1 MKYPDLLLIFFI
13 IFSIPINAIAESNT
27 TNATNATVYPAE
39 MNATG
44 LLKIITIPVDGGIFI
59 DSVFAGSGLY
69 YNTSFAAGVY
79 RVSFGP
85 VDGYETPKNQTATV
99 SVGNQT
105 NLIVQ
110 YTTAI
115 ISLPDVTITK
125 EASRSSISV
134 DEIVDIIIK
143 IKNSGNIKAV
153 NLSLN
158 DSIPGCAAFV
168 SGERSL
174 SGELESGQSRIID
187 YAVRPAGT
195 GLCIFNP
202 ASVTFSDPS
211 GNRFSKFSD
220 EIKLRISSK
229 PSREPHLI
237 IEKGV
242 DRSTALVDEGV
253 VITLKLRNDGSAD
266 AINVTLADDIPDC
279 AVISQGKNFWNGD
292 MMQEEEKVL
301 TYIVNVNKP
310 GLCFFDAAKASYS
323 DSNRNDYIKYSQPLN
338 IYVKEKSVSQVID
351 PIVAPLIIIGTAIG
365 SLLTI
370 ITVYNSLHGKIKKEK
385 EQK

>member
-1 MKYPDLLLIFFI
+1 MKSPELLLIFLML
-13 IFSIPINAIAESNT
+13 FSIPINVVAESNT
-27 TNATNATVYPAE
+27 TNSNSTDYPAK

-44 LLKIITIPVDGGIFI
+44 FLKIITIPVDGGIYI

-69 YNTSFAAGVY
+69 YNTSFPAGVY
-79 RVSFGP
+79 RVSFGS
-85 VDGYETPKNQTATV
+85 VDGYETPKNLTATV
-99 SVGNQT
+99 SAGNQT

-110 YTTAI
+110 YTTTEITPPELTI
-115 ISLPDVTITK
+115 IK

-134 DEIVDIIIK
+134 DETVDIIIK
-143 IKNSGNIKAV
+143 IKNIGNIKAF

-158 DSIPGCAAFV
+158 DSIPGCAGFV
-168 SGERSL
+168 NGETSL

-187 YAVRPAGT
+187 YTVRPAGT

-202 ASVTFSDPS
+202 ATVSFSDPS

-220 EIKLRISSK
+220 EIKLVISSK
-229 PSREPHLI
+229 PSREPHLVV
-237 IEKGV
+237 EKDV

-253 VITLKLRNDGSAD
+253 VITLKLKNDGTAD
-266 AINVTLADDIPDC
+266 AINVTLDDAVPEC
-279 AVISQGKNFWNGD
+279 AVISQGKNYWNGNL
-292 MMQEEEKVL
+292 MQEEEKVL

-310 GLCFFDAAKASYS
+310 GLCSFDAVKARYS
-323 DSNRNDYIKYSQPLN
+323 DSNRNGYIKYSQPIN
-338 IYVKEKSVSQVID
+338 IFVKEKSVSQVLD

-370 ITVYNSLHGKIKKEK
+370 ITVYNSLHGKLKKDRKEK
-385 EQK
+385 F

>member
-1 MKYPDLLLIFFI
+1 MIFLIL
-13 IFSIPINAIAESNT
+13 FSLPINVVAESNT
-27 TNATNATVYPAE
+27 TNPNSTDYPAQ

-44 LLKIITIPVDGGIFI
+44 FLKIITIPVDGGIYI

-69 YNTSFAAGVY
+69 YNTSFPIGVY

-85 VDGYETPKNQTATV
+85 VDRYETPKNLTATV
-99 SVGNQT
+99 SAGNQT

-110 YTTAI
+110 YTT
-115 ISLPDVTITK
+115 TEITPPELTVIK

-134 DEIVDIIIK
+134 DETVDIIIK
-143 IKNSGNIKAV
+143 IKNIGNIKAF

-168 SGERSL
+168 NGERSL

-187 YAVRPAGT
+187 YAVRPTGT
-195 GLCIFNP
+195 GLCILNP

-220 EIKLRISSK
+220 EIKLAISSK
-229 PSREPHLI
+229 PSREPHLA

-266 AINVTLADDIPDC
+266 AINVTLEDDVPDC
-279 AVISQGKNFWNGD
+279 AVISQGKNYWNGNL
-292 MMQEEEKVL
+292 MQEEEKVL

-310 GLCFFDAAKASYS
+310 G
-323 DSNRNDYIKYSQPLN
+323 P
-338 IYVKEKSVSQVID
+338 V
-351 PIVAPLIIIGTAIG
+351 
-365 SLLTI
+365 LL
-370 ITVYNSLHGKIKKEK
+370 
-385 EQK
+385 

>member
-1 MKYPDLLLIFFI
+1 MKYPELLLIFLI
-13 IFSIPINAIAESNT
+13 LFSIPINAIAESNT
-27 TNATNATVYPAE
+27 TNATNATDYPAE

-44 LLKIITIPVDGGIFI
+44 ILKIITIPVDGGIYI
-59 DSVFAGSGLY
+59 DSFFAGSGLY
-69 YNTSFAAGVY
+69 YNTSFPIGVY
-79 RVSFGP
+79 RVSFGT
-85 VDGYETPKNQTATV
+85 VDGYEKPKNQTATV
-99 SVGNQT
+99 SAGNQT

-110 YTTAI
+110 YTTTVI
-115 ISLPDVTITK
+115 TPPELTITK

-134 DEIVDIIIK
+134 DETVDIIIK
-143 IKNSGNIKAV
+143 IKNLGNIKAV

-174 SGELESGQSRIID
+174 SGDLENGQSRIID
-187 YAVRPAGT
+187 YAVRPAGA

-202 ASVTFSDPS
+202 ASVTFSDTS

-220 EIKLRISSK
+220 EIKLGISAK
-229 PSREPHLI
+229 PSREPHLV

-253 VITLKLRNDGSAD
+253 VITLKLRNDGSTD
-266 AINVTLADDIPDC
+266 AINVTLADDIPGC
-279 AVISQGKNFWNGD
+279 AVISQGKNFWTGNL
-292 MMQEEEKVL
+292 MQEEEKVL

-310 GLCFFDAAKASYS
+310 GLCSFDAAKASYS

-338 IYVKEKSVSQVID
+338 IFVKEKSVSQLLD
-351 PIVAPLIIIGTAIG
+351 PVVAPLIIIGTAIG

-370 ITVYNSLHGKIKKEK
+370 ITVSKSLQGKIKKEK
-385 EQK
+385 